1 VSASNRRL
9 PLDNYPDEQPTSSA
23 ELLIVVEPA
32 PAATVSEALRNLAT
46 AILDAVS
53 GRTSAQR
60 KDNRQKIPPGHVHPP
75 DS

>member
-23 ELLIVVEPA
+23 ELLIVLELVPV
-32 PAATVSEALRNLAT
+32 ATIGEALRNLAT
-46 AILDAVS
+46 AILNAVS

-60 KDNRQKIPPGHVHPP
+60 KDNRQTTSQDQLHPPGT
-75 DS
+75 

>member
-1 VSASNRRL
+1 MSASNRRL

-60 KDNRQKIPPGHVHPP
+60 KDNRQTTSQDQMHPPGT
-75 DS
+75 